1 MKAFGVIPARGG
13 SKGIPGKNVRPVG
26 GLPLIAH
33 SILAAQKSRAL
44 HSFVVSTDD
53 AAIADTA
60 RRYGAAVVDRPAEL
74 AGDAAPVDGAILHAL
89 DAAGADCDT
98 ICLLQPTTPLR
109 AASDIDAALNLFA
122 KGECDAVVGL
132 VSVGSTHPARM
143 YRADGEFMTP
153 LDAEPAGRQRQA
165 LPKTYI
171 RNGAVYIC
179 SVAHLRATKSLL
191 GPRIRGYVMP
201 PERSVNIDEEVDL
214 VIADYWFG
222 RRPAPT

>member
-1 MKAFGVIPARGG
+1 MKAFGIIPARGG
-13 SKGIPGKNVRPVG
+13 SKGIPGKNIRAVG

-33 SILAAQKSRAL
+33 SILAAQESESL

-53 AAIADTA
+53 AAIAETA
-60 RRYGAAVVDRPAEL
+60 RHFGAAVVDRPAEL

-89 DAAGADCDT
+89 DIAGGDCDT

-109 AASDIDAALNLFA
+109 AAIDIDAALALFA
-122 KGECDAVVGL
+122 QGDCDAVVGL

-143 YRADGEFMTP
+143 YRADGEFLTP

-165 LPKTYI
+165 LPKIYI

-179 SVAHLRATKSLL
+179 SVAHLRETKSLL
-191 GPRIRGYVMP
+191 GPRLRGYVMP
-201 PERSVNIDEEVDL
+201 AERSVNIDEEVDL
-214 VIADYWFG
+214 VVADYWF
-222 RRPAPT
+222 RKRQATP

>member
-1 MKAFGVIPARGG
+1 MKALGIIPARGG
-13 SKGIPGKNVRPVG
+13 SKGIPGKNIRPVG
-26 GLPLIAH
+26 GLPLLAH
-33 SILAAQKSRAL
+33 SILAAQQSRAL
-44 HSFVVSTDD
+44 HRFVVSTDD
-53 AAIADTA
+53 AEIAATA
-60 RRYGAAVVDRPAEL
+60 RRYGAAIVDRPAAL
-74 AGDAAPVDGAILHAL
+74 ASDDSPVDGAILHAI

-109 AASDIDAALNLFA
+109 QGADIDAALDLFA
-122 KGECDAVVGL
+122 KGNCDAVVGL

-143 YRADGEFMTP
+143 YRADGEFLTP
-153 LDAEPAGRQRQA
+153 LQAEPAGRQRQA
-165 LPKTYI
+165 LPEVFI

-214 VIADYWFG
+214 VVAEYWFQKLT
-222 RRPAPT
+222 AQT